1 MIKKISFLILA
12 AAILAIG
19 AYAFVKTNYWE
30 RSIRIFSLGS
40 GDSYNGRIGHGGFGT
55 ERGSDERRGFNRS
68 ENINNDFRR
77 PDIRELPDSIRARLE
92 DRRGRPRF
100 ENGGTIDSLRQRP
113 VERSRQEGGR
123 IAPQG
128 GFRDG
133 GGRDRGEFGGGTK
146 INLGNVQWFLAVMA
160 MFTVV
165 AIYLD
170 KAFCLIKRK
179 RRQKAV

>member
-19 AYAFVKTNYWE
+19 TYAFIKTNYWE
-30 RSIRIFSLGS
+30 RSIRIFNMGS
-40 GDSYNGRIGHGGFGT
+40 GDSFNGRIGHGGFGT
-55 ERGSDERRGFNRS
+55 ERGSEERRGFPGRDNMD
-68 ENINNDFRR
+68 NNFRR
-77 PDIRELPDSIRARLE
+77 PEIRELPDSIRTRLE
-92 DRRGRPRF
+92 ARRGRPRI
-100 ENGGTIDSLRQRP
+100 ENGVTIDSLRQRP
-113 VERSRQEGGR
+113 FDRTRQGGGR

-133 GGRDRGEFGGGTK
+133 GGRDRGEFGGGKK
-146 INLGNVQWFLAVMA
+146 ISLGNVQWFLAVMA
-160 MFTVV
+160 LFTVV

-170 KAFCLIKRK
+170 KAVCLIKRK